1 MHGWWLRECSLNPA
15 ILSETMTQRQPANVH
30 QLRLGDFI
38 LTTLLDAQMEG
49 SFGLIQSISGE
60 EVQRLHAESRR
71 PTPPRVTLNAYL
83 LQGRD
88 RTVLVDTGIGA
99 FAGDAGP
106 YLMEGLER
114 IGVQPADIDTIL
126 ITHMHPDHVGGLID
140 TQDQPIFPDAAI
152 LVPAGELDYWGGDI
166 PEDASGM
173 LTNQFHAAHR
183 VLAAV
188 GSRMQRLE
196 GTDVLPGITRVPLP
210 GHTPDH
216 SGYRVVSGEDQVLLW
231 TDIVHLP
238 HIQFPRPDATVA
250 FDVDPDQAA
259 ATRQRIMAE
268 VAQSGE
274 LVGGHHVDFPGVG
287 YVAVDGKGYRF
298 LPHVWQ
304 PLV

>member
-1 MHGWWLRECSLNPA
+1 MS
-15 ILSETMTQRQPANVH
+15 QRQPANVH
-30 QLRLGDFI
+30 QRRIGDFV

-49 SFGLIQSISGE
+49 SFGLIQSLSE
-60 EVQRLHAESRR
+60 DEVQRLHAQSRR

-88 RTVLVDTGIGA
+88 RTILVDTGIGA

-106 YLMEGLER
+106 YLMENLAAV
-114 IGVQPADIDTIL
+114 GVGAADVDTIL

-140 TQDQPIFPDAAI
+140 ADDQPVFPGAAV
-152 LVPAGELDYWGGDI
+152 LVPAGELDYWGGEI
-166 PEDASGM
+166 PDDASGM
-173 LTNQFHAAHR
+173 LTNQFQAAHR
-183 VLAAV
+183 VLAAM
-188 GSRMQRLE
+188 GDRLQRLA
-196 GTDVLPGITRVPLP
+196 GTEVLPGITRVPLP

-216 SGYRVVSGEDQVLLW
+216 SGYRVVSGGDQVLLW

-238 HIQFPRPDATVA
+238 HIQFPRPEATVA

-268 VAQSGE
+268 LAASGE
-274 LVGGHHVDFPGVG
+274 LIGGHHLDFPGLG
-287 YVAVDGKGYRF
+287 YVTTDGDGYRF

-304 PLV
+304 PTV